1 MNVRK
6 GSGMFATIG
15 IKKIEHSPLSTP
27 SFQPLSTQF
36 HTLPQSFLLC
46 EYKTMLASTVTIL
59 SEAEAT
65 NRCFKQ
71 IIMGQMDY
79 DERG

>member
-6 GSGMFATIG
+6 GSGMFATISLKKTVAPSPPLLSSLSQLNSTLSPNPFYYAN
-15 IKKIEHSPLSTP
+15 IKI
-27 SFQPLSTQF
+27 
-36 HTLPQSFLLC
+36 
-46 EYKTMLASTVTIL
+46 MLASTVTIL
-59 SEAEAT
+59 SEAEAI

-71 IIMGQMDY
+71 IIMGQKDY